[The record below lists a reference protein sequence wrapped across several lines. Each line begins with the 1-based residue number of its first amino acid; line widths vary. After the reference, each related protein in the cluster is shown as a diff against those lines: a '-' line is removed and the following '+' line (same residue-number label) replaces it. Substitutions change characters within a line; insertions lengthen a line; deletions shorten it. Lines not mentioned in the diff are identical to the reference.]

1 MKTFNFNL
9 DQKVTTW
16 YRTEFEIEAESL
28 EEAKEKAIQLYKQDD
43 LDEFTW
49 QQIDGTEEIITI
61 DDNGGFATV
70 EIYTVDGELIFENT
84 KER

>member
-16 YRTEFEIEAESL
+16 YRTEFEVEAESL
-28 EEAKEKAIQLYKQDD
+28 EEAKEKAIELYQKDD

-49 QQIDGTEEIITI
+49 QQIDGTEEIMTI
-61 DDNGGFATV
+61 DDNGGFATA
-70 EIYTVDGELIFENT
+70 EIYTVDGDLIFENT